1 MNRFPLVVTTGA
13 SNGIAELA
21 SGENLDLTGNN
32 IVTNTDKVLTLPTQ
46 TTTLVGRDTTDTLT
60 NKTLSQPVLQAPR
73 ISDTSNDHRYIFGV
87 SELSADRTIT
97 LPELASNDV
106 FVFVAAAQT
115 LTNKT
120 LTDPTLNAGGGTL
133 VLPQGASASQT
144 AEGSIF
150 WDTDDNLL
158 SIGDGSGRKVFVD
171 TTSTQTIGG
180 KTLNNVTLTGT
191 VTAGGDVGSNGY
203 VLKST
208 GTGVAWVQSSDAIL
222 ITDTTNA
229 VGTVY
234 PLLVSETTGT
244 LVDVDILTTKFSIDG
259 PTGDI
264 SVGSTTLADSAG
276 AGALKITG
284 GLRATNIYI
293 PSSALGGL
301 SEVGSLSY
309 VTGNSSATGSGP
321 FAVTFVITAT
331 NARGET
337 IGTSAGTRYYPW
349 TSGATAHTATVTW
362 GAVAGAVNYK
372 VYRKTS
378 LSTTWYLAETVPA
391 ANTRTH
397 STTFSISR
405 STSAGSAPGYY
416 LASGFLP
423 TYYYY
428 LSTALSPVNGASS
441 GAATSP
447 RSSNTTAVPYA
458 VEVGG
463 SVSATSLRLTSAT
476 PLVNSSGVGLEFVPK
491 YSPLVYTGD
500 GTSTTF
506 GLGVSG
512 LADWDL
518 FVTVGGVPQTPGSS
532 YSYYISGSDIVFTE
546 APNPSDRI
554 VIRFN
559 LYKVRGSA

>member
-106 FVFVAAAQT
+106 FVFVAATQT

-120 LTDPTLNAGGGTL
+120 LTDPTVNAGGGTL

-158 SIGDGSGRKVFVD
+158 SIGDGAGRKVFVD
-171 TTSTQTIGG
+171 TTSTQTLSA
-180 KTLNNVTLTGT
+180 KTLDNVTLTGT
-191 VTAGGDVGSNGY
+191 LTAGGGVGSNGY

-244 LVDVDILTTKFSIDG
+244 LVDVDILTTKFSING

-264 SVGSTTLADSAG
+264 TVGSTTLADSSNG
-276 AGALKITG
+276 AIKVTG
-284 GLRATNIYI
+284 GIKATNIYV

-301 SEVGSLSY
+301 SEVGSVSY
-309 VTGNSSATGSGP
+309 TTGNSLATGTAP
-321 FAVTFVITAT
+321 FAVTFVVTAT
-331 NARGET
+331 NSRGET

-362 GAVAGAVNYK
+362 GAVAGAVSYK
-372 VYRKTS
+372 VYRRTS
-378 LSTTWYLAETVPA
+378 LASTWYLAETVPA

-405 STSAGSAPGYY
+405 ATSSGSAPGYY
-416 LASGFLP
+416 TSAGFLP

-447 RSSNTTAVPYA
+447 RSSNNTAVPYA
-458 VEVGG
+458 VEIGG
-463 SVSATSLRLTSAT
+463 TISATSLRLTNST
-476 PLVNSSGVGLEFVPK
+476 PLVDSNGAGLEFVPK
-491 YSPLVYTGD
+491 YSPTVYTGD
-500 GTSTTF
+500 GTTTTY
-506 GLGVSG
+506 GLTTSG
-512 LADWDL
+512 LNDYDL

-532 YSYYISGSDIVFTE
+532 YSYYISGSNIVFTE
-546 APNPSDRI
+546 APNPADRI
-554 VIRFN
+554 VIRYN